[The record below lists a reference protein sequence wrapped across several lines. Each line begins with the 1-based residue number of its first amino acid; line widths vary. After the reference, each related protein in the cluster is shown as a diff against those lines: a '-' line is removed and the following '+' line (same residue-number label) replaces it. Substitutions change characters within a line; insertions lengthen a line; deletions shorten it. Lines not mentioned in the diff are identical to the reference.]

1 MMKALIAK
9 DIESAK
15 PKTAKYE
22 LVDSTRERGVGRLV
36 LRVSPT
42 GSKEFSYKYQFNGK
56 RHYISLGKFPSLSL
70 AVARDR
76 IQPLIVLLR
85 EGKNPK
91 LEISRNKQYMKEKE
105 EAEAKQGSIEQLFK
119 AYTDKMRTDGKR
131 THLAVLKDLEK
142 EVYPHISADVKAKD
156 ILPTDIVPILSTMI
170 SRGAATQSN
179 RVRSY
184 LVAAFNF
191 GLKHDL
197 DPATQNSGVKFG
209 LLNNPAQ
216 VVPRQASAERVGE
229 NWLKLEAVR
238 ELFADISTR
247 DGYKMSEQMSLLI
260 KLCFFTGGQRPYEL
274 IASRWDAIDW
284 DAKTWEIESSIS
296 KNKKPH
302 LIPLAESAMSC
313 LERLKILARPSSS
326 FIFSY
331 SDSEKHIRTDSLAKA
346 IARFRDARP
355 NFPKFIARDIRRT
368 VKTLMGELGISK
380 EIRDR
385 LQNHAL
391 NDVSSKHY
399 DRYSYLPEKRAAID
413 AWDNRLNQ
421 IAASDNV
428 TKMERK
434 SA

>member
-1 MMKALIAK
+1 MTALIAK

-15 PKTAKYE
+15 PRAVKYE
-22 LVDSTRERGVGRLV
+22 IVDSTRERGVGRLV

-42 GSKEFSYKYQFNGK
+42 GSKEFSYKYRFEGN

-76 IQPLIVLLR
+76 IQPLIALIR

-91 LEISRNKQYMKEKE
+91 LEISRNKQDIKNKE
-105 EAEAKQGSIEQLFK
+105 EAEAKQGSIKQLFK
-119 AYTDKMRTDGKR
+119 AYTDKMKADDKR
-131 THLAVLKDLEK
+131 TYQAVLRGLEK
-142 EVYPHISADVKAKD
+142 EVYPHIAGNVKAKD
-156 ILPTDIVPILSTMI
+156 ILPTDIVPILSVMI

-179 RVRSY
+179 RIRSY

-209 LLNNPAQ
+209 LLTNPAQ
-216 VVPRQASAERVGE
+216 VVPRQESAERVGE
-229 NWLKLEAVR
+229 NWLRLDTVR
-238 ELFADISTR
+238 QLFADLSTR

-274 IASRWDAIDW
+274 ISSRWDVIDW
-284 DAKTWEIESSIS
+284 DAKTWMIESSIS
-296 KNKKPH
+296 KNKKQH
-302 LIPLAESAMSC
+302 LIPLSETALIC
-313 LERLKILARPSSS
+313 LERLKALDHSDSD

-331 SDSEKHIRTDSLAKA
+331 SGRQQHIRTDSLAKA
-346 IARFRDARP
+346 LARFRAARP
-355 NFPKFIARDIRRT
+355 DFPKFIPRDIRRT

-399 DRYSYLPEKRAAID
+399 DRYSYLPEKRAAIE

-421 IAASDNV
+421 ITTNDNV
-428 TKMERK
+428 TQMERK